1 MLVCVR
7 QQYHSLGMIV
17 ITDRTVAGIRVL
29 LRAKLPNT
37 SCLES
42 SVFFSAISLC
52 GSPLLTYDAQ

>member
-7 QQYHSLGMIV
+7 QQSRSLGMIV

-42 SVFFSAISLC
+42 SVFFRDVIMWKTFADL
-52 GSPLLTYDAQ
+52 